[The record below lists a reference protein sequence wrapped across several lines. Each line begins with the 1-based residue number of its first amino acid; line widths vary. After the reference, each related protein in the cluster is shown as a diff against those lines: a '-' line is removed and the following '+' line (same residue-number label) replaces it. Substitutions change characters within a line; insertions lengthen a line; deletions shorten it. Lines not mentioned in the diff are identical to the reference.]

1 MCETNNLELGT
12 EVAFEDMTEEE
23 KVDFLSHC
31 SDDYEEDEYEEDYEE
46 EEKYPLIEEQ
56 MELLA
61 LAEETN
67 RLSNLK
73 NDYEVSEETKDSKFF
88 KEGMQITETLI
99 AMVKE
104 MVHNGIDYTN
114 AVQIANNY
122 FCAINEKDAIV
133 KINKVNKVGGF

>member
-1 MCETNNLELGT
+1 MCETNKLELGT

-23 KVDFLSHC
+23 KVDFLSRC
-31 SDDYEEDEYEEDYEE
+31 SDEYEEEDE

-61 LAEETN
+61 LAEETS

-122 FCAINEKDAIV
+122 FCVINEKEAIV
-133 KINKVNKVGGF
+133 KMNKANR

>member
-1 MCETNNLELGT
+1 MCETNKLELGT
-12 EVAFEDMTEEE
+12 DVAFEDMTEEE

-31 SDDYEEDEYEEDYEE
+31 SDDYEEEYEEENE

-61 LAEETN
+61 LAEETS

-73 NDYEVSEETKDSKFF
+73 NDYEVSEETAKDKFY
-88 KEGMQITETLI
+88 KDGMIVAETIT
-99 AMVKE
+99 AMIKE

-122 FCAINEKDAIV
+122 FCVINEKEAIV
-133 KINKVNKVGGF
+133 KMNKANR

>member
-12 EVAFEDMTEEE
+12 DVAFEDMTEEE

-31 SDDYEEDEYEEDYEE
+31 SDDYEEDYE

-61 LAEETN
+61 LAEETS

-73 NDYEVSEETKDSKFF
+73 NDYEVSEETAKDKFF
-88 KEGMQITETLI
+88 KEGMVVAETITV
-99 AMVKE
+99 MVKE
-104 MVHNGIDYTN
+104 MVNNGIDYTN

-122 FCAINEKDAIV
+122 FCAVNEKDAIV
-133 KINKVNKVGGF
+133 KMNKVNKVGGF

>member
-1 MCETNNLELGT
+1 MCEINKLELGT
-12 EVAFEDMTEEE
+12 DVTFEDMTEEE
-23 KVDFLSHC
+23 KVDFLSRC
-31 SDDYEEDEYEEDYEE
+31 SDEYEEEDE

-61 LAEETN
+61 LAEETS

-73 NDYEVSEETKDSKFF
+73 NDYEVSEETAKDKFF
-88 KEGMQITETLI
+88 KEGMVVAETIT

-104 MVHNGIDYTN
+104 MVNNGIDYTN

-122 FCAINEKDAIV
+122 FCAVNEKDAIV
-133 KINKVNKVGGF
+133 KMNKVNKVGGF

>member
-31 SDDYEEDEYEEDYEE
+31 SDDYEEDYE

-61 LAEETN
+61 LAEETS

-73 NDYEVSEETKDSKFF
+73 NDYEVSEETAKDKFF
-88 KEGMQITETLI
+88 KEGMVVAETIT

-104 MVHNGIDYTN
+104 MVKNGIDYTN

-122 FCAINEKDAIV
+122 FCAVNEKDAIV
-133 KINKVNKVGGF
+133 KMNKVNKVGGF

>member
-12 EVAFEDMTEEE
+12 DVIFEDMTEEE

-31 SDDYEEDEYEEDYEE
+31 SDDYEEEYE

-61 LAEETN
+61 LAEETS

-73 NDYEVSEETKDSKFF
+73 NDYKVSEETEKDKFY
-88 KEGMQITETLI
+88 KDGMVVAETIT

-122 FCAINEKDAIV
+122 FCAMNEKDAIV
-133 KINKVNKVGGF
+133 KMNKANKVGML

>member
-1 MCETNNLELGT
+1 MCETNKLELGT

-31 SDDYEEDEYEEDYEE
+31 SDDYEEEEYEE

-61 LAEETN
+61 LAEETS

-73 NDYEVSEETKDSKFF
+73 NDYEVSEETVKDKFY
-88 KEGMQITETLI
+88 KEGMIVAETIT

-133 KINKVNKVGGF
+133 KMNKANKVGML

>member
-12 EVAFEDMTEEE
+12 DVAFEDMTEEE

-31 SDDYEEDEYEEDYEE
+31 SDDYEEEYEE

-61 LAEETN
+61 LAEETS

-73 NDYEVSEETKDSKFF
+73 NDYEVSEETAKDKFF
-88 KEGMQITETLI
+88 KEGMVVAETIT
-99 AMVKE
+99 AMVKK
-104 MVHNGIDYTN
+104 MVNNGIDYTN
-114 AVQIANNY
+114 AIQIANNY
-122 FCAINEKDAIV
+122 FCAVNEKDAIV
-133 KINKVNKVGGF
+133 KMNKVNKVGGF

>member
-1 MCETNNLELGT
+1 MCEKNNLELGVEAT
-12 EVAFEDMTEEE
+12 FEDMSEEE
-23 KVDFLSHC
+23 KVDFLSRC
-31 SDDYEEDEYEEDYEE
+31 SDEYEEE

-61 LAEETN
+61 LAEETS

-73 NDYEVSEETKDSKFF
+73 NDYEVSEETAKDKFY
-88 KEGMQITETLI
+88 KDGMIVAKTTT
-99 AMVKE
+99 AMIKE

-122 FCAINEKDAIV
+122 FCVINEKEAIV
-133 KINKVNKVGGF
+133 KMNKANR

>member
-1 MCETNNLELGT
+1 MCEKNNLELGT
-12 EVAFEDMTEEE
+12 DVAFEDMTEEE

-31 SDDYEEDEYEEDYEE
+31 SDDYEEEDE

-61 LAEETN
+61 LAEETS

-122 FCAINEKDAIV
+122 FCVINEKEAIV
-133 KINKVNKVGGF
+133 KMNKANR

>member
-1 MCETNNLELGT
+1 MYEKNNLELGVEAT
-12 EVAFEDMTEEE
+12 FEDMSEEE
-23 KVDFLSHC
+23 KVDFLSRC
-31 SDDYEEDEYEEDYEE
+31 SDEYEEE

-73 NDYEVSEETKDSKFF
+73 DDYEVSEETKDSKFF

-122 FCAINEKDAIV
+122 FCVINEKEAIV
-133 KINKVNKVGGF
+133 KMNKANR

>member
-1 MCETNNLELGT
+1 MCETNNLELGVEAT
-12 EVAFEDMTEEE
+12 FEDISEEE
-23 KVDFLSHC
+23 KVDFLSRC
-31 SDDYEEDEYEEDYEE
+31 SDEYEEE

-61 LAEETN
+61 LAEETS

-73 NDYEVSEETKDSKFF
+73 NDYEVSEETAKDKFF
-88 KEGMQITETLI
+88 KEGMVIAETIT

-104 MVHNGIDYTN
+104 MVKNGIDYTN

-122 FCAINEKDAIV
+122 FCVINEKEAIA
-133 KINKVNKVGGF
+133 KMNKANR

>member
-1 MCETNNLELGT
+1 MCETNNLELGV
-12 EVAFEDMTEEE
+12 EAIFEDMSEEE
-23 KVDFLSHC
+23 KVDFLSRC
-31 SDDYEEDEYEEDYEE
+31 SDEYEEEDE

-73 NDYEVSEETKDSKFF
+73 NDYEVSEETEKDKFY
-88 KEGMQITETLI
+88 KDGMIVAKTIT

-104 MVHNGIDYTN
+104 MVNNGIDYTN

-122 FCAINEKDAIV
+122 FCAVNEKDAIV
-133 KINKVNKVGGF
+133 KMNKVNKVGGF

>member
-12 EVAFEDMTEEE
+12 DVIFEDMTEEE

-31 SDDYEEDEYEEDYEE
+31 SDDYEEEEHEE
-46 EEKYPLIEEQ
+46 EGKYPLIEEQ

-61 LAEETN
+61 LAEETS

-73 NDYEVSEETKDSKFF
+73 NDYEVSEETAKDKFY
-88 KEGMQITETLI
+88 KDGMIVAETIT
-99 AMVKE
+99 AMIKE

-122 FCAINEKDAIV
+122 FCVINEKEAIV
-133 KINKVNKVGGF
+133 KMNKANR

>member
-1 MCETNNLELGT
+1 MCETNKLELGT

-31 SDDYEEDEYEEDYEE
+31 SDDYEEEYE

-61 LAEETN
+61 LAEETS

-73 NDYEVSEETKDSKFF
+73 NDYEVSEETAKDKFF
-88 KEGMQITETLI
+88 KEGMVVAKTIT

-104 MVHNGIDYTN
+104 MVNNGIDYTN

-122 FCAINEKDAIV
+122 FCAVNEKDAIV
-133 KINKVNKVGGF
+133 KMNKVNKVGGF

>member
-12 EVAFEDMTEEE
+12 NVAFEDMSEEE
-23 KVDFLSHC
+23 KVDFLSRC
-31 SDDYEEDEYEEDYEE
+31 SDEYEEEE

-61 LAEETN
+61 LAEETS

-73 NDYEVSEETKDSKFF
+73 NDYEVSEETKKDKFF
-88 KEGMQITETLI
+88 EEGMIVAGTIT

-104 MVHNGIDYTN
+104 MVKNGIDYTN
-114 AVQIANNY
+114 AIQIANNY
-122 FCAINEKDAIV
+122 FCAVNEKDAIV

>member
-1 MCETNNLELGT
+1 MCEKNNLELGT
-12 EVAFEDMTEEE
+12 DVAFEDMTEEE

-31 SDDYEEDEYEEDYEE
+31 SDDYEEEYE

-61 LAEETN
+61 LAEETS

-73 NDYEVSEETKDSKFF
+73 NDYEVSEETAKDKFF
-88 KEGMQITETLI
+88 KEGMVVAETII

-104 MVHNGIDYTN
+104 MVNNGIDYTN

-122 FCAINEKDAIV
+122 FCAVNEKDAIV
-133 KINKVNKVGGF
+133 KMNKVNKVGGF

>member
-1 MCETNNLELGT
+1 MCEKNNLELGV
-12 EVAFEDMTEEE
+12 EEIFENMTEEE

-31 SDDYEEDEYEEDYEE
+31 SDEYEEEYE

-61 LAEETN
+61 LAEETS

-73 NDYEVSEETKDSKFF
+73 NDYEVSEETAKDKFF
-88 KEGMQITETLI
+88 KEGMVIAETIT

-104 MVHNGIDYTN
+104 MVKNGIDYTN

-122 FCAINEKDAIV
+122 FCVINEKEAIA
-133 KINKVNKVGGF
+133 KMNKANR

>member
-1 MCETNNLELGT
+1 MCEKNNLELGVEAT
-12 EVAFEDMTEEE
+12 FEDMSEEE
-23 KVDFLSHC
+23 KVDFLSRC
-31 SDDYEEDEYEEDYEE
+31 SDEYEEE

-61 LAEETN
+61 LAEETS

-73 NDYEVSEETKDSKFF
+73 NDYEVSEETAKDKFF
-88 KEGMQITETLI
+88 KEGMVVAETIT

-104 MVHNGIDYTN
+104 MVNNGIDYTN

-122 FCAINEKDAIV
+122 FCAVNEKDAIV
-133 KINKVNKVGGF
+133 KMNKVNKVGGF

>member
-1 MCETNNLELGT
+1 MCEKNNLELGT

-23 KVDFLSHC
+23 KVDFLSRC
-31 SDDYEEDEYEEDYEE
+31 SDEYEEEE
-46 EEKYPLIEEQ
+46 EEEKKYPLIEEQ

-61 LAEETN
+61 LAEETS

-73 NDYEVSEETKDSKFF
+73 NDYEVSEETAKDKFY
-88 KEGMQITETLI
+88 KDGMIVAETIT
-99 AMVKE
+99 AMIKE

-122 FCAINEKDAIV
+122 FYVINEKEVIV
-133 KINKVNKVGGF
+133 KMNKANR

>member
-1 MCETNNLELGT
+1 MCETNKLELGV
-12 EVAFEDMTEEE
+12 EEIFENMTEEE
-23 KVDFLSHC
+23 KVDFLSRC
-31 SDDYEEDEYEEDYEE
+31 SDEYEEEYEE

-61 LAEETN
+61 LAEETS

-73 NDYEVSEETKDSKFF
+73 NDYEVSEETAKDKFY
-88 KEGMQITETLI
+88 KDGMIVAETIT
-99 AMVKE
+99 AMIKE

-122 FCAINEKDAIV
+122 FCVINEKEAIA
-133 KINKVNKVGGF
+133 KMNKANR

>member
-12 EVAFEDMTEEE
+12 DVAFEDMIEEE

-31 SDDYEEDEYEEDYEE
+31 SDDYEEEDE

-73 NDYEVSEETKDSKFF
+73 NDYEVSEETAKDKFF
-88 KEGMQITETLI
+88 KEGMVVAETLI

-114 AVQIANNY
+114 AIQIANNY
-122 FCAINEKDAIV
+122 FCAMNEKDAIV
-133 KINKVNKVGGF
+133 KMNKANKVGGF

>member
-1 MCETNNLELGT
+1 MCEKNNLELGVEAT
-12 EVAFEDMTEEE
+12 FEDMSEEE
-23 KVDFLSHC
+23 KVDFLSRC
-31 SDDYEEDEYEEDYEE
+31 SDEYEEE

-61 LAEETN
+61 LAEETS

-73 NDYEVSEETKDSKFF
+73 NDYEVSEETAKDKFF
-88 KEGMQITETLI
+88 KEGMVVAKTIT

-122 FCAINEKDAIV
+122 FCAVNEKDAIV
-133 KINKVNKVGGF
+133 KMNKVNKVGGF

>member
-1 MCETNNLELGT
+1 MCEKNNLELGVEAT
-12 EVAFEDMTEEE
+12 FEDMSEEE
-23 KVDFLSHC
+23 KVDFLSRC
-31 SDDYEEDEYEEDYEE
+31 SDEYEEDE

-61 LAEETN
+61 LAEETS

-73 NDYEVSEETKDSKFF
+73 NDYEVSEETEKDKFY
-88 KEGMQITETLI
+88 KDGMVVAKTII

-104 MVHNGIDYTN
+104 MVNNGIDYTN

-122 FCAINEKDAIV
+122 FCAVNEKEAIV
-133 KINKVNKVGGF
+133 KMNKVNKVGGF

>member
-12 EVAFEDMTEEE
+12 DVTFEDMTEEE

-31 SDDYEEDEYEEDYEE
+31 SDDYEEEE
-46 EEKYPLIEEQ
+46 EEDKYPLIEEQ

-61 LAEETN
+61 LAEETS

-73 NDYEVSEETKDSKFF
+73 NDYEVSEETSKDKFF
-88 KEGMQITETLI
+88 KEGMIVAETIT

-122 FCAINEKDAIV
+122 FCSVGEKEAIV
-133 KINKVNKVGGF
+133 KMSKINKVGGF

>member
-12 EVAFEDMTEEE
+12 DVAFEDMTEEE

-31 SDDYEEDEYEEDYEE
+31 SDDYEEDYE

-61 LAEETN
+61 LAEETS

-73 NDYEVSEETKDSKFF
+73 NDYEVSEETAKDKFF
-88 KEGMQITETLI
+88 KEGMVVAETIT

-104 MVHNGIDYTN
+104 MVNNGIDYTN

-122 FCAINEKDAIV
+122 LCAVNEKDAIV
-133 KINKVNKVGGF
+133 KMNKVNKVGGF

>member
-1 MCETNNLELGT
+1 MCETNKLELGT
-12 EVAFEDMTEEE
+12 DVAFEDMTEEE

-31 SDDYEEDEYEEDYEE
+31 SDDYEEEEEEYEEEG
-46 EEKYPLIEEQ
+46 KYPLIEEQ

-61 LAEETN
+61 LAEETS

-73 NDYEVSEETKDSKFF
+73 NDYEVSEETAKDKFY
-88 KEGMQITETLI
+88 KDGMIVAETIT
-99 AMVKE
+99 AMIKE

-122 FCAINEKDAIV
+122 FCVINEKEAIV
-133 KINKVNKVGGF
+133 KMNKANR

>member
-1 MCETNNLELGT
+1 MYEKNNLELGVEAT
-12 EVAFEDMTEEE
+12 FEDMSEEE
-23 KVDFLSHC
+23 KVDFLSRC
-31 SDDYEEDEYEEDYEE
+31 SDEYEEE

-61 LAEETN
+61 LAEETS

-73 NDYEVSEETKDSKFF
+73 NDYEVSEETAKDKFY
-88 KEGMQITETLI
+88 KDGMIVAETIT
-99 AMVKE
+99 AMIKE

-122 FCAINEKDAIV
+122 FCVINEKEAIV
-133 KINKVNKVGGF
+133 KMNKANR